1 MAKSKSRLANIPT
14 SQLDCLV
21 STMKTLENE
30 YVMEQIKQSG
40 IDIKNGKVRRVREFL
55 EEL

>member
-1 MAKSKSRLANIPT
+1 MTKSKSRLANIPT
-14 SQLDCLV
+14 SQLDSLV

-40 IDIKNGKVRRVREFL
+40 IDIKNGKVRRIREFL